1 MISPKCVSCPVFP
14 KSLFR
19 HCNPAELDVCF
30 ESRKY
35 LELAKGQ
42 TLFNEGQEPL
52 AIYCTLA
59 GNAKITKKDTHGE
72 HHIIRFTKPGEI
84 IGIHALIGRHAYY
97 RSAIAVTDMAMC
109 YVPKE
114 HFYVFVEKNP
124 AFFFEV
130 MQFLCAEVEEAETK
144 MESLK
149 HKTARQRLATG
160 LLRLRQGHGL
170 TKDRSLNLAVSMDDM
185 ANFLNTN
192 RSSLYRLLNEFK
204 AEKVIG
210 VNDERIQI
218 LDETKLRRMAR

>member
-1 MISPKCVSCPVFP
+1 MINPKCVSCPVFP

-42 TLFNEGQEPL
+42 TLFNEGEEPQ
-52 AIYCTLA
+52 AIFCTLS
-59 GNAKITKKDTHGE
+59 GHAKITKKDGHGE
-72 HHIIRFTKPGEI
+72 QHIIRFTRPGEI
-84 IGIHALIGRHAYY
+84 IGIHALIGRHVYY
-97 RSAIAVTDMAMC
+97 RSAVAITDMSMC

-114 HFYVFVEKNP
+114 HFYRFVEKTP

-130 MQFLCAEVEEAETK
+130 MQFLCTEVEEAETK

-149 HKTARQRLATG
+149 HKSARQRLATG
-160 LLRLRQGHGL
+160 LLRLRQSHGL
-170 TKDRSLNLAVSMDDM
+170 RRDRSLNLAVSMDDM

-204 AEKVIG
+204 TEKV
-210 VNDERIQI
+210 VTLNDEHIQI
-218 LDETKLRRMAR
+218 LDETKLRRIAK